1 MSQAVIYPDWRA
13 KIEYGKEGPR
23 PQTLQE
29 TEKVRVILGGLEAGA
44 YVPPHSEAYAMYHFL
59 EGSGWMVVGDE
70 RLRIEAGATVF
81 VPNGVTRGIE
91 AETRLAWL
99 AARIA

>member
-13 KIEYGKEGPR
+13 KVVYSTEGPQ
-23 PQTLQE
+23 PQILQE
-29 TEKVRVILGGLEAGA
+29 TEKVRVIIGGLEAGA
-44 YVPPHSEAYAMYHFL
+44 RIPPHPEAYVMYHFL
-59 EGSGWMVVGDE
+59 DGSGWLVAGDE
-70 RLRIEAGATVF
+70 RLRVEAGATAF
-81 VPNGVTRGIE
+81 VPEGVARGIE